1 MIFIVCAKYKKK
13 PTKET
18 LEQTSKLFELMIKE
32 DGVKFLSQYW
42 TLGRYDVVSTAEAKD
57 EKAIMKTLLR
67 WGDLLSSE
75 TLIALPREEAIKLVE

>member
-18 LEQTSKLFELMIKE
+18 LEETSKLFELMTKE
-32 DGVKFLSQYW
+32 DGVKFIGQYW
-42 TLGRYDVVSTAEAKD
+42 TLGRYDIISTAEAKD

>member
-1 MIFIVCAKYKKK
+1 MIFIVCAKYRKK

-32 DGVKFLSQYW
+32 DGVKFIGQYW
-42 TLGRYDVVSTAEAKD
+42 TLGRYDVISTAEAKD
-57 EKAIMKTLLR
+57 EKAIMKSLLR

-75 TLIALPREEAIKLVE
+75 TLIALPRDEAIKLVE